1 MEKFTNVMHSI
12 FCVISFLLLFIGF
25 YTCIAYFKREMNI
38 FYIGIVMLGLGLI
51 GLVIEGVYIFL
62 KMKKNK

>member
-1 MEKFTNVMHSI
+1 MQKFLQVMHTI
-12 FCVISFLLLFIGF
+12 FLLISFFLMFVGF
-25 YTCIAYFKREMNI
+25 YTALNYFKKDMNI